1 MLARISRRSMYIR
14 GCRELARLWLHS
26 EIKYYIRPYAT
37 QMIPQLT
44 RYLYGLSTVLL
55 PISDQDVDVNLIHIP
70 GKTIFMG
77 RQVLLPSKFWMTS
90 LFWQSCS
97 HNPHMRC
104 IVVWFTSLEHV
115 IQLPV
120 SLIMLFTIY
129 QKHDIFINIGFN
141 TINKEILFA
150 TRLDT
155 RSSQP
160 TLE

>member
-1 MLARISRRSMYIR
+1 MIARISRRSMYIR
-14 GCRELARLWLHS
+14 GCRELARLWFHN
-26 EIKYYIRPYAT
+26 EIKYYNRPYAT

-44 RYLYGLSTVLL
+44 RYLYGLSTVPL

-77 RQVLLPSKFWMTS
+77 RQVLLPSKFWMPS

-97 HNPHMRC
+97 RNPHMRC
-104 IVVWFTSLEHV
+104 IVECFTSLEHI
-115 IQLPV
+115 IQLTV
-120 SLIMLFTIY
+120 DYVVHHLL
-129 QKHDIFINIGFN
+129 KHDIFINIGFN
-141 TINKEILFA
+141 ITNKEILFA

-155 RSSQP
+155 KSSQP